1 MTERSPGRLTE
12 AVGETGARGVGRI
25 RVLVTVLGLDQHEAG
40 ALAVARLLRDAGAE
54 VVYTGRFND
63 SERIAAIAAEED
75 VDVVGISC
83 HSWEFL
89 HYAEGLATL
98 LHAEDPPIPVVVG
111 GSIITPADRDE
122 VLAKG
127 IDAAVLPTAPSGEV
141 IETVLALAAR
151 RHEASV
157 SR

>member
-1 MTERSPGRLTE
+1 MTERRTGRLTDSVR
-12 AVGETGARGVGRI
+12 ATGAHRLGRI

-63 SERIAAIAAEED
+63 PERIAASATEED
-75 VDVVGISC
+75 VDVVAISC

-141 IETVLALAAR
+141 IETVRALANR
-151 RHEASV
+151 RVHG
-157 SR
+157 

>member
-1 MTERSPGRLTE
+1 MTE
-12 AVGETGARGVGRI
+12 RI

-40 ALAVARLLRDAGAE
+40 ALAVASLLRDAGAE

-63 SERIAAIAAEED
+63 PETIATIATEED
-75 VDVVGISC
+75 VDVIGISC

-89 HYAEGLATL
+89 HYAQELATL
-98 LHAEDPPIPVVVG
+98 LRSEDPPIPVVIG

-127 IDAAVLPTAPSGEV
+127 IDAAVLPTAPSAEV
-141 IETVLALAAR
+141 IETVWALAAR
-151 RHEASV
+151 RHEASTY
-157 SR
+157 R